1 MFPNKLLLI
10 GWSLTLNSQHFENRV
25 SDQTWP
31 TPTVKIF
38 RPSSDLV
45 IPSLNTCDQDL
56 DDDIAASTDSSDDD
70 SDADVDIGGC
80 QDFPTPPTPNQRH
93 QLSAVRSPPSPAV
106 TNKPSGGG
114 LIVFNQNVAP
124 TPAASPGG
132 VTTAIH
138 SAPILRVTT
147 IQLNRF

>member
-1 MFPNKLLLI
+1 M
-10 GWSLTLNSQHFENRV
+10 
-25 SDQTWP
+25 
-31 TPTVKIF
+31 
-38 RPSSDLV
+38 

-106 TNKPSGGG
+106 TTTNQQQPQPPKPAGGGG

-124 TPAASPGG
+124 ITPPAATAGI
-132 VTTAIH
+132 VTVAIFSSCLIKQKP
-138 SAPILRVTT
+138 SAAIY
-147 IQLNRF
+147 